1 MEGGPLYRIEKRI
14 GLNKS
19 RKHEIIRRALLS
31 ILFTWVPLLFLCV
44 AQGTAFGH
52 GLTMPFLKDFGAYS
66 RFLVAIPML
75 LAAETIL
82 GPRIA
87 EAAEYFVKSG
97 VVGQKDFSRF
107 DDAVRKGLLLRD
119 SFIAEVVIA
128 ILAYAITIGSAH
140 GMPLHSSSWHIIRNA
155 EGASNTWA
163 YWWAIGF
170 CAPLLQFILL
180 RWFWRV
186 FLWFQFLFR
195 MHNLNLEL
203 FPTHPDEAAG
213 LGFVGETQR
222 LFAVLLFAY
231 SFAVSGVLANQVVYD
246 TIPLKQFAAPIAL
259 YTLLGVIVIVGPLV
273 IFSAQLIQTKRRGL
287 HQYGALATT
296 YTGDFHRKWIR
307 GEDASNEPL
316 LGTADIQSLADLGN
330 SYGFI
335 ERMNA
340 IPVDPRTILHLI
352 VAMLLPMTPLLFT
365 VMPPKKVAELLLKL
379 VV

>member
-1 MEGGPLYRIEKRI
+1 
-14 GLNKS
+14 
-19 RKHEIIRRALLS
+19 
-31 ILFTWVPLLFLCV
+31 
-44 AQGTAFGH
+44 
-52 GLTMPFLKDFGAYS
+52 
-66 RFLVAIPML
+66 
-75 LAAETIL
+75 
-82 GPRIA
+82 
-87 EAAEYFVKSG
+87 
-97 VVGQKDFSRF
+97 
-107 DDAVRKGLLLRD
+107 
-119 SFIAEVVIA
+119 
-128 ILAYAITIGSAH
+128 
-140 GMPLHSSSWHIIRNA
+140 
-155 EGASNTWA
+155 
-163 YWWAIGF
+163 
-170 CAPLLQFILL
+170 
-180 RWFWRV
+180 
-186 FLWFQFLFR
+186 

-246 TIPLKQFAAPIAL
+246 NVPLTQFAAPIAL
-259 YTLLGVIVIVGPLV
+259 YTLPGVIVIVGPLV